1 LKNFDLEVYNA
12 LRELEIAPNLRGYEM
27 LKSAM
32 SIIHQDKMA
41 IYSMNKLYEAVAKE
55 HNSTAT
61 KVERN
66 IRHALQSANSDF
78 LTQKKVLGTAREL
91 SSSEFMATLAEVIK
105 IKLATV
111 VIYGGNGKTIE
122 VTQ

>member
-1 LKNFDLEVYNA
+1 MDKFDLEVYNA

-32 SIIHQDKMA
+32 RIIKQDKMA
-41 IYSMNKLYEAVAKE
+41 IYSVIKLYEAVAKE
-55 HNSTAT
+55 HNSTAG

-78 LTQKKVLGTAREL
+78 LTQKKVLGIAREL
-91 SSSEFMATLAEVIK
+91 TNSEFMATLAEVIK
-105 IKLATV
+105 VKLE
-111 VIYGGNGKTIE
+111 G
-122 VTQ
+122 